1 MQGTVQETGDIISEQ
16 LESKFLSSL
25 EEGQPFKVCVHV
37 CERERWFQEVI
48 CAKRLLEYDKGR

>member
-1 MQGTVQETGDIISEQ
+1 MQGTIQETGDIISEQ

-37 CERERWFQEVI
+37 CVRERERWFQEVI
-48 CAKRLLEYDKGR
+48 CAKRL

>member
-1 MQGTVQETGDIISEQ
+1 MQGTIQETGDIISEQ

-37 CERERWFQEVI
+37 WERERERWFQEVI
-48 CAKRLLEYDKGR
+48 CAKRL

>member
-1 MQGTVQETGDIISEQ
+1 MQGTIQETGDIISAQ

-37 CERERWFQEVI
+37 CERERKMISGSDLCQKTVS
-48 CAKRLLEYDKGR
+48 R

>member
-25 EEGQPFKVCVHV
+25 EEGQPFKVCVCTCV
-37 CERERWFQEVI
+37 REKMISGSDLCRKTVRI
-48 CAKRLLEYDKGR
+48 